1 MCNPVFHL
9 SGINHKFAEQY
20 LIYCLLKQLN
30 EEQFSNMT
38 TDKIVSFHISLKTKL
53 NVDYYLRKTTYLR
66 TTRVEEI
73 SFARCLSYMSVTG
86 PTVMST
92 VMLLI
97 ETMIKYH

>member
-1 MCNPVFHL
+1 
-9 SGINHKFAEQY
+9 
-20 LIYCLLKQLN
+20 
-30 EEQFSNMT
+30 MT
-38 TDKIVSFHISLKTKL
+38 TDKIVSFHNLLKTKL

-86 PTVMST
+86 PTVM
-92 VMLLI
+92 LLI